1 MPENYTIT
9 AIANVIQLAVAPVF
23 LLTGIGAI
31 LNVMTS
37 RLSRIIDRDRVLKAQ
52 LPTEETAIELIE
64 TELAALSLRG
74 KYINWSITFSTIS
87 ALLVSAVVAI
97 LFLGAFVNFNVAVPV
112 GFLFIIAMV
121 VLIVALILF
130 LKEIML
136 ATTSIRIG
144 RH

>member
-1 MPENYTIT
+1 MPEDYTIT
-9 AIANVIQLAVAPVF
+9 AIAHVIQLAVAPVF

-37 RLSRIIDRDRVLKAQ
+37 RLSRIIDRDRVLKKQ
-52 LPTEETAIELIE
+52 LPTEEAAIDLIE
-64 TELAALSLRG
+64 KELAALSLRG
-74 KYINWSITFSTIS
+74 KYINWSITCSTIS

-97 LFLGAFVNFNVAVPV
+97 LFLGEFVNFNVAVPV

-130 LKEIML
+130 LKEILL